1 MNTDVLNA
9 HGGLEEI
16 SDHVWLRVGYK
27 LKIKVA
33 LLFNS
38 GLIFMYVNGI
48 YILKVCAVERHVTS
62 SG

>member
-27 LKIKVA
+27 IKIKVA
-33 LLFNS
+33 LSFKS
-38 GLIFMYVNGI
+38 GLILMYVNGI
-48 YILKVCAVERHVTS
+48 CILKVSAIERRVTS